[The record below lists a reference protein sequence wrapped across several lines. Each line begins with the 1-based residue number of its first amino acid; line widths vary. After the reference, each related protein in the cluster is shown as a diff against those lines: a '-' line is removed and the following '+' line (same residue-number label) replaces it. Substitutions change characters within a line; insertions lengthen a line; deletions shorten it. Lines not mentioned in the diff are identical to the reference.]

1 MTFAE
6 KLKALRKEK
15 NRMDVVVKH
24 SADLSD
30 IATEENLFILVRI
43 PEKFVA
49 DVEVAGELKNLK
61 IRDMFFEKRHIG
73 HILE

>member
-1 MTFAE
+1 
-6 KLKALRKEK
+6 
-15 NRMDVVVKH
+15 MDVVVKH

-30 IATEENLFILVRI
+30 IAAEENLFILVRI
-43 PEKFVA
+43 PERFVA
-49 DVEVAGELKNLK
+49 DVEVTGELENLK